1 MPEEK
6 STKGIFDAAINL
18 VTNRDEKAALEA
30 AKQQV
35 AEIEA
40 RATAA
45 EAKARE
51 LEASLAKAQ
60 SELAK
65 AQTQETVLAKVES
78 DLKNAKAYI
87 AELEPRLSV
96 AESKAR
102 LFDQLQAQG
111 AAAAEAAA
119 QIIETHVMTDKE
131 TLSDLALH
139 YYGHATKKYWM
150 LIYKAN
156 EAAIGDNPNQVR
168 PGTALQI
175 PVLPPD
181 FK

>member
-1 MPEEK
+1 MPEEP

-30 AKQQV
+30 AKKHA

-40 RATAA
+40 RAVAA
-45 EAKARE
+45 EAKVKE
-51 LEASLAKAQ
+51 LESSLAKA
-60 SELAK
+60 EN
-65 AQTQETVLAKVES
+65 
-78 DLKNAKAYI
+78 DLKTAKAYI
-87 AELEPRLSV
+87 AQLEPRLAV

-102 LFDQLQAQG
+102 LFDQSQAKVT
-111 AAAAEAAA
+111 AATAEAA

-131 TLSDLALH
+131 TLSHLALK

-150 LIYKAN
+150 LIYNAN
-156 EAAIGDNPNQVR
+156 EAAIGPNPNQVR
-168 PGTALQI
+168 PGTELKI

-181 FK
+181 MK